1 MKIST
6 RGRYGLRAMI
16 DLALHE
22 NEGRVTLAGIAVRQ
36 DLSLNYLES
45 IFSALTRAGFVIG
58 TAGGYSLARPADQ
71 ISLQSILEALEGD
84 LSVFEEADIG
94 MPIRA
99 FLKQHVWDVI
109 DREVENTLYATT
121 LADMVKRIQLQE
133 SSAESSAL

>member
-45 IFSALTRAGFVIG
+45 IFSTV
-58 TAGGYSLARPADQ
+58 
-71 ISLQSILEALEGD
+71 
-84 LSVFEEADIG
+84 
-94 MPIRA
+94 
-99 FLKQHVWDVI
+99 
-109 DREVENTLYATT
+109 
-121 LADMVKRIQLQE
+121 
-133 SSAESSAL
+133 